1 MSATLCS
8 KRGELSGAPIALRIQ
23 LGASSETSYYLSILI
38 ALWLNVGT
46 LRIYKTKNPKI
57 EMKQFC
63 SYLEVD
69 ECNQQ
74 SSRGIS
80 GPSPV
85 PDIC

>member
-1 MSATLCS
+1 MVESRYI
-8 KRGELSGAPIALRIQ
+8 KNYR
-23 LGASSETSYYLSILI
+23 SYSFRMI
-38 ALWLNVGT
+38 
-46 LRIYKTKNPKI
+46 IYKTKNPKI

-74 SSRGIS
+74 SNRGIS